1 MQPTDQKSILYET
14 VKALSSPGKGI
25 LAADES
31 PGSML
36 KKFGPIN
43 VENNEENRRKY
54 RSILFATDGLEKY
67 ISGTILHEETMYQ
80 KFDDKKSIVDQIK
93 SKGIV
98 VGIKVDKGLKPLWP
112 GQPGNPEKFTA
123 GLDSLD
129 DLCKRSFEKGA
140 RFAKWRCALAV
151 TESTPTQLAIDE
163 VARTLARYA
172 KVCQSHG
179 IVPIVEPEL
188 LPLGKHSIET
198 CASLSRRIFS
208 KCFQLLSEYQVDMR
222 GCLLKPHMITPGLD
236 LLESWDNE
244 LIGKMTAQV
253 LAETCPANLGGVFFL
268 SGGQDEYTATKN
280 LLQINRAKRE
290 LGTIPFTL
298 SFSFGRALQNGAV
311 RAWKGKEENGDLSQ
325 QNLMDMAQANSKAVL
340 AEDYCYSLS
349 GQGTKVDKEAHD
361 Y

>member
-1 MQPTDQKSILYET
+1 MESSDLRATLYET
-14 VKALSSPGKGI
+14 VKALTRPGKGI

-31 PGSML
+31 PGSMS
-36 KKFGPIN
+36 KKFDPIS
-43 VENNEENRRKY
+43 VENTPENRRRY
-54 RSILFATDGLEKY
+54 RALLFATEGLEEH
-67 ISGTILHEETMYQ
+67 ISGTILHEETLFQ
-80 KFDDKKSIVDQIK
+80 NFDEKKSMAEQIM
-93 SKGIV
+93 SKGIAI
-98 VGIKVDKGLKPLWP
+98 GIKVDKGLKPLWP

-129 DLCKRSFEKGA
+129 DLCKRAFAKGA

-151 TESTPTQLAIDE
+151 SESTPTALAIDE

-179 IVPIVEPEL
+179 LVPIVEPEL

-198 CASLSRRIFS
+198 CAALSRRIFS
-208 KCFQLLSEYQVDMR
+208 KCFQLLSDYQVDLR

-236 LLESWDNE
+236 LLESWDNS
-244 LIGKMTAQV
+244 LIGTATAQV

-268 SGGQDEYTATKN
+268 SGGQDEYTATRN
-280 LLQINRAKRE
+280 LLAINRAKRA

-311 RAWKGKEENGDLSQ
+311 TAWKGSAANREATQAS
-325 QNLMDMAQANSKAVL
+325 LMEMARANSKAVE
-340 AEDYCYSLS
+340 AEEYKYRLGAKAS
-349 GQGTKVDKEAHD
+349 QVDKEAHD

>member
-1 MQPTDQKSILYET
+1 MNCNPHQETLYQT
-14 VKALSSPGKGI
+14 VKALTASGKGI

-31 PGSML
+31 PGSMS
-36 KKFGPIN
+36 KKFNPIN

-54 RSILFATDGLEKY
+54 RSILFATEGLEEY
-67 ISGTILHEETMYQ
+67 ISGTILHEETLYQ
-80 KFDDKKSIVDQIK
+80 KFDEEKSMVDQIK

-98 VGIKVDKGLKPLWP
+98 IGIKVDKGLKPLWP
-112 GQPGNPEKFTA
+112 GQPQNPEKFTA

-140 RFAKWRCALAV
+140 RFAKWRCALAIS
-151 TESTPTQLAIDE
+151 ESTPSQLAIDE

-179 IVPIVEPEL
+179 LVPIVEPEL
-188 LPLGKHSIET
+188 LPLGNHTICT
-198 CASLSRRIFS
+198 CAKLSRQIFA
-208 KCFQLLSEYQVDMR
+208 KCFQLLAEYKVDMK

-236 LLESWDNE
+236 SLSQWNNAQ
-244 LIGKMTAQV
+244 IGKMTAEILGSTV
-253 LAETCPANLGGVFFL
+253 PSNLGGVFFL
-268 SGGQDEYTATKN
+268 SGGQDEYTATRN
-280 LLQINRAKRE
+280 LLAINKAKQE

-311 RAWKGKEENGDLSQ
+311 NSWKGKEENRDIAQ
-325 QNLMDMAQANSKAVL
+325 KNLMEMARANWNAVNGKQYEYDL
-340 AEDYCYSLS
+340 PKTD
-349 GQGTKVDKEAHD
+349 TKVDKEAHD